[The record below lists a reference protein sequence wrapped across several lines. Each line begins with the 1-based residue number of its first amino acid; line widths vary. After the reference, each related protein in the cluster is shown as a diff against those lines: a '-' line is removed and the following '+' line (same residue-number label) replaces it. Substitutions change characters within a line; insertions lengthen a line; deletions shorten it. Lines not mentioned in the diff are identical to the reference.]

1 MAFEKVVA
9 GGSVIDGTGAAA
21 YRADV
26 AIADGR
32 IEAVGDLSAAE
43 RGETID
49 ASGQVV
55 CPGFIDMHAHSDVS
69 MLDDPGGESKAY
81 QGVTTEVVGNC
92 GSSAFPAGLLTP
104 AELQEIAPVQVVEGS
119 AVRYAWRDFDGWAD
133 ALEGSGV
140 SLNVVGQIGH
150 STLRQAA
157 KATEAR
163 PANDLELALMKRLVA
178 EAVEQGAVA
187 LTTQLTGPP
196 ASAAPAGEIAA
207 LAAEA
212 HRFPGAFYA
221 THARLHSGN
230 HFNAVDEAI
239 EIGELTGIPVQYSH
253 IALID
258 SRHHGEGG
266 EMVRRMEAARERGV
280 DALYDVYPYTAGAC
294 GITGVLPLWAQEDGP
309 AAVQRRLADPDTCAR
324 MAEEIARGFWGGVPL
339 PWDKYVITKANRDS
353 TRWMVGKVWTEIAA
367 RRGES
372 PVEAILSVA
381 REDPWLE
388 GVVHIRSEDDVRYF
402 LGHPLAMIGSDGKAV
417 SPDGVWGSRLSASSR
432 IRLLP
437 TGARPLRAR
446 ARRAHAGGRRAQDD
460 RRGGRP
466 AADGEPRADRRGQ
479 GGRRGRVRRG
489 HRHRQR
495 DLGGPAPV
503 SGRHR
508 PRPGE
513 RRVGDPRRRPH
524 PRPPG
529 AGAAPRRRVAKAL
542 TCPRSAGPECGV
554 KE

>member
-1 MAFEKVVA
+1 MAFEKVLA
-9 GGSVIDGTGAAA
+9 GGSVIDGTGKAA

-26 AIADGR
+26 AIAAGR
-32 IEAVGDLSAAE
+32 IAAIGDLAAAD
-43 RGETID
+43 RAETID
-49 ASGQVV
+49 ATGQVV

-69 MLDDPGGESKAY
+69 MLDDPGGECKAY

-104 AELQEIAPVQVVEGS
+104 AELQAIAPLHVIEGS
-119 AVRYAWRDFDGWAD
+119 TVRYGWSDFDGWAT
-133 ALEGSGV
+133 ALEQSGI

-163 PANDLELALMKRLVA
+163 PANDQELAVMKRLVA

-196 ASAAPAGEIAA
+196 AAAAPAGEIAA

-221 THARLHSGN
+221 THARLHNGN

-258 SRHHGEGG
+258 TRHHGEGG
-266 EMVRRMEAARERGV
+266 EMVRRMEVARERGV
-280 DALYDVYPYTAGAC
+280 DVLYDVYPYTAGAC
-294 GITGVLPLWAQEDGP
+294 GITGVLPLWAQEDGA
-309 AAVQRRLADPDTCAR
+309 AAVQRRLADPETCAR
-324 MAEEIARGFWGGVPL
+324 MTEEIARGFWGGVPL
-339 PWDKYVITKANRDS
+339 PWDKYVITKANKDS

-381 REDPWLE
+381 REDCWLE
-388 GVVHIRSEDDVRYF
+388 GVLHIRSEDDVRYF
-402 LGHPLAMIGSDGKAV
+402 VGHPLAMIGSDGTAV
-417 SPDGVWGSRLSASSR
+417 SPDGPWGTAS
-432 IRLLP
+432 
-437 TGARPLRAR
+437 
-446 ARRAHAGGRRAQDD
+446 
-460 RRGGRP
+460 
-466 AADGEPRADRRGQ
+466 
-479 GGRRGRVRRG
+479 
-489 HRHRQR
+489 
-495 DLGGPAPV
+495 
-503 SGRHR
+503 
-508 PRPGE
+508 
-513 RRVGDPRRRPH
+513 PH
-524 PRPPG
+524 PRFYGCYPRVLGRYVRELGVLTLEDAVHKMTG
-529 AGAAPRRRVAKAL
+529 AVADRLQMESRGRIAAGTAADLVVFDPDTVIDNATWEDPHRYPDGISHVLVNGESVIRDGTHTQARAGRVLRRGA
-542 TCPRSAGPECGV
+542 E
-554 KE
+554 

>member
-26 AIADGR
+26 AIAEGR
-32 IEAVGDLSAAE
+32 IEAVGDLAAAE

-104 AELQEIAPVQVVEGS
+104 VELQETAPVQVVEGS
-119 AVRYAWRDFDGWAD
+119 AVRYAWRDFDGWAQ

-140 SLNVVGQIGH
+140 SLNVVAQIGH

-157 KATEAR
+157 KATETR
-163 PANDLELALMKRLVA
+163 PANDQELALMKRLVA

-212 HRFPGAFYA
+212 QRFPGAFYA

-239 EIGELTGIPVQYSH
+239 EIGDLTGIPVQYSH

-280 DALYDVYPYTAGAC
+280 DVRYDVYPYTAGAC

-309 AAVQRRLADPDTCAR
+309 AAVRRRLADPDTCAR

-339 PWDKYVITKANRDS
+339 PWDKYVITVANRDS

-402 LGHPLAMIGSDGKAV
+402 LGHPLAMIGSDGRAV
-417 SPDGVWGSRLSASSR
+417 SPDGVWG
-432 IRLLP
+432 
-437 TGARPLRAR
+437 TGSPHPRVYGCYPRVL
-446 ARRAHAGGRRAQDD
+446 GRY
-460 RRGGRP
+460 
-466 AADGEPRADRRGQ
+466 
-479 GGRRGRVRRG
+479 V
-489 HRHRQR
+489 R
-495 DLGGPAPV
+495 DLGVLTLEDAVHKMTGAVADRLHMASRGRIAVGKAADLVVFDPDTVIDNATWEDPHQYPDGIGHVLVNGV
-503 SGRHR
+503 SVIRDGTHTQA
-508 PRPGE
+508 RPGRVL
-513 RRVGDPRRRPH
+513 RR
-524 PRPPG
+524 
-529 AGAAPRRRVAKAL
+529 
-542 TCPRSAGPECGV
+542 GV
-554 KE
+554 E